1 MNTCSNFVS
10 SKCIRI
16 SIEAKCISSKK
27 KAFGFASSCKDQ
39 SAPNVVNICAANF
52 SDGSRC
58 ALTSLLVNMSRNPKN
73 NLDGHISLSHVLFSI
88 STGQFPNSGERIAL
102 SLNLRS
108 LWSVSKS
115 TASMFI
121 SVLKF

>member
-16 SIEAKCISSKK
+16 SIEAKCINSKK
-27 KAFGFASSCKDQ
+27 KAFGFASSCRDH
-39 SAPNVVNICAANF
+39 SAPNVVNICAANL

-58 ALTSLLVNMSRNPKN
+58 ALTILLVNMSRSPKN
-73 NLDGHISLSHVLFSI
+73 NLEGHISLSQVLFSI
-88 STGQFPNSGERIAL
+88 STGQFPNRGERIAL